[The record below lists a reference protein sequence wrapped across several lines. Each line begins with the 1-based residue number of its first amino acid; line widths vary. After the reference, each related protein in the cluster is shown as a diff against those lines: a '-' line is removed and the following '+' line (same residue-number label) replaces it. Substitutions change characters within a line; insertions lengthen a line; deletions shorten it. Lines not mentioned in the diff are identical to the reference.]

1 MYLIFTFVPFLHY
14 VLPPFPYMHNKDEA
28 STIVVMVCN
37 MQMAKP
43 LQPTPYTILVFKMF
57 LFTQG
62 DRQPMCH
69 PTKGGTLEI
78 ILGWIELGFNSE
90 PWYPIK
96 KC

>member
-1 MYLIFTFVPFLHY
+1 
-14 VLPPFPYMHNKDEA
+14 MHNKDEA